1 MAFNL
6 ENSRTQAMKQAAAH
20 LKMKFQEKDDFG
32 LYRLLKDFRL
42 FRRGHRRRI
51 QHIIYDEMDIQKKQY
66 IFDYQYTI
74 STNNSKKTYHQT
86 VLFINSKH
94 LGLPQFSLQ
103 PEQVWHRLTTWMK
116 LERDIDF
123 DSHEDFSKSYLLK
136 GEDEEIIR
144 HVFNP
149 EVLNFFTIHKNWYME
164 GINYYLIFY
173 SRNERFHPSVL
184 AGLRAMGRE
193 LHDLFEVHPDAL
205 KLDP

>member
-1 MAFNL
+1 
-6 ENSRTQAMKQAAAH
+6 
-20 LKMKFQEKDDFG
+20 
-32 LYRLLKDFRL
+32 
-42 FRRGHRRRI
+42 
-51 QHIIYDEMDIQKKQY
+51 MDIQKKKY

-74 STNNSKKTYHQT
+74 STNNSRKTYHQT

-116 LERDIDF
+116 LEKDIDF

-173 SRNERFHPSVL
+173 SRSERFHPSVPARTFVL
-184 AGLRAMGRE
+184 WVENCMI
-193 LHDLFEVHPDAL
+193 LFEVHPDAL
-205 KLDP
+205 EAGSLGLENSNQVLKLPGIIHVKLSHTSPS